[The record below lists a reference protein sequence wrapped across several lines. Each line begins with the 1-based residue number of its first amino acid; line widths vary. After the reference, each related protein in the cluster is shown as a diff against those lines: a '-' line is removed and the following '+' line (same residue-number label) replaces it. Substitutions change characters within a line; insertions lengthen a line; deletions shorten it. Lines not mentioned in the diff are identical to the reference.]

1 MKKLFL
7 TTLLMLSVIAGG
19 ISAKDTK
26 TTPGAHKIKDVV
38 IYADSMFY
46 VAFPS
51 VVKSGDEYLVA
62 FRRAKNRVF
71 FKEPFPTHTDEN
83 SYLVMLR
90 SKDGENWTKNPE
102 LIYANPFGGS
112 QDPCLLALRD
122 GTLLCTS
129 YGWMNLQ
136 ENAIEKL
143 VQPVFHEGNWVSTG
157 GYLLRSHDNGKTW
170 EGPITPIPVKDAVY
184 KDPFGKP
191 MPAYNRG
198 ALWEG
203 KSGRIFWVVAAMDD
217 YPLTKTSNHL
227 IYSDDK
233 GETWNYSGIVAT
245 HNKFIFNEASVYETP
260 KGDIVAFIRTENPET
275 RAVIARSTDGGK
287 TFNWQPTGFYGHPL
301 AATRLPDNRVFLT
314 YGYREK
320 PCGVRVRILNP
331 ECTDFATA
339 EEIIL
344 RDDNGPGTDVGY
356 SWPVVMDE
364 NHVLVVY
371 YITREDGLRYIGGT
385 IVEIDPLKK

>member
-1 MKKLFL
+1 MKKILLAAL
-7 TTLLMLSVIAGG
+7 TVLSAVAGSFDV
-19 ISAKDTK
+19 SAKDT
-26 TTPGAHKIKDVV
+26 GAGARKVKDVV
-38 IYADSMFY
+38 IYEDSLFY

-51 VVKSGDEYLVA
+51 VVKVNGEYIVA
-62 FRRAKNRVF
+62 FRRAKNRVY

-83 SYLVMLR
+83 SYLVSVR
-90 SKDGENWTKNPE
+90 STDGEHWTEEPD

-129 YGWMNLQ
+129 YGWMNLR
-136 ENAIEKL
+136 EDAIGKL
-143 VQPVFHEGNWVSTG
+143 AQPVCHENNWVATG
-157 GYLLRSHDNGKTW
+157 GYILRSHDKGKTW
-170 EGPITPIPVKDAVY
+170 QGPITPIPVKDAVY

-203 KSGRIFWVVAAMDD
+203 KDGRIYWIVASMDD

-227 IYSDDK
+227 LYSDDK
-233 GETWNYSGIVAT
+233 GETWNYGSVVAT
-245 HNKFIFNEASVYETP
+245 HDKYIFNEASAYETP

-275 RAVIARSTDGGK
+275 RAVISRSTDGGK
-287 TFNWQPTGFYGHPL
+287 TFKWQPMGWYGHPL

-320 PCGVRVRILNP
+320 PCGVRARILNP

-356 SWPVVMDE
+356 SWPVVMDDT
-364 NHVLVVY
+364 HVLVVY
-371 YITREDGLRYIGGT
+371 YITHENGLRYIGGT
-385 IVEIDPLKK
+385 IVEIDPVKK